1 MCTCRQTDYVG
12 GCNGAYIRL
21 EPQKDWPA
29 NKGLDKVLSVLE
41 PIFDKYPT
49 LTYADLIVLAG
60 TVAVAHAAEQGAGAA
75 ERAGSLAKQGL
86 FPFCPKRSD
95 AAVVGPESL
104 DYLEPRSYQTA
115 RIAFRQACKLL
126 TDRGQLILSV
136 CGSQHTDCF

>member
-1 MCTCRQTDYVG
+1 M
-12 GCNGAYIRL
+12 
-21 EPQKDWPA
+21 
-29 NKGLDKVLSVLE
+29 E